1 MLQEI
6 IQDAKTRKKTVHIS
20 WYNLTDAFGSVI
32 HKLIEH
38 CLKHYYVSE
47 AEIMSIMNLYSK
59 LKGRIVTKEW
69 ATEIFDFC
77 RGIFTG
83 DNYLPIIFNVF
94 FQPLIDFIKKYKES
108 YSYKLGSSAVITK
121 PFADDFELLTNRKD
135 NHQKLQDLIQ
145 KNAATMG
152 LTFKPSKCRSLSI
165 YQGKRFSVLFFHG

>member
-47 AEIMSIMNLYSK
+47 AEIMLIMNLYSK

-121 PFADDFELLTNRKD
+121 HFAVDFELFTNRKD
-135 NHQKLQDLIQ
+135 NHQKLQEFD
-145 KNAATMG
+145 
-152 LTFKPSKCRSLSI
+152 SEKCSHNGPHL
-165 YQGKRFSVLFFHG
+165 QAL